1 MILKTFENLS
11 TERREEIIMAAFGEF
26 ALKGY
31 QSASLSEII
40 KKLDLAKG
48 SFYRYFDSKKSLYE
62 FLLQTASARRLAG
75 LRNLIEQPDMDF
87 FELIKQNFLEKI
99 RFDIE
104 NPVIAG
110 FLYRV
115 MHERENNEVS
125 EIVKLFFNGII
136 EQTKEIVLLHKFRT
150 QLSDIDPVLMAFH
163 IFNMQLWLYDYV
175 IYKFK
180 VDFDRNIKEMQ
191 PILTIPYSELEEL
204 IDNSVR
210 MLKNGIS

>member
-75 LRNLIEQPDMDF
+75 LWNLIEQPDMDF